1 MRWRCALPTRRF
13 PLSQP
18 LFLCSV
24 DTTIHILM
32 NYRTLQNFS
41 KILKGLGKMGKC
53 NFKSGQKPRFIIK
66 KRLWIP
72 GNYGHSYGSLFS
84 IVNPHHFS
92 DSPISCSPCFFYVS
106 DFFFFSIFL
115 CVRSFF
121 ADALSFIWNILQW
134 FRLQSRAK
142 WRRRYIWKIYEIP
155 EKSSEVHGL
164 KFWKNC
170 RPWTFLNAEID
181 KLNIFDWEF
190 ERKVW
195 VDHFWRMSRILKMS
209 RMLSDWENVK
219 N

>member
-1 MRWRCALPTRRF
+1 MADVYTPTKTMDGAFLPAVGSPNTSIDSPAVYVPTPLTAPSTSKTTPVKPEDQTTRQKYGGTWKLRHLGMRWRCALPTRRF

-142 WRRRYIWKIYEIP
+142 WRRRYI
-155 EKSSEVHGL
+155 
-164 KFWKNC
+164 
-170 RPWTFLNAEID
+170 
-181 KLNIFDWEF
+181 
-190 ERKVW
+190 
-195 VDHFWRMSRILKMS
+195 
-209 RMLSDWENVK
+209 
-219 N
+219 